1 MAMGS
6 YHALWMYPKTPC
18 GAPLRHEMMEKI
30 LDLERAVPIIREL
43 KARGKK
49 VVFTNGCF
57 DIVHSGHVQYLSQA
71 RSLGDFLV
79 VGIND
84 DHSVRSIKGEG
95 RPILPLED
103 RALVLAALEC
113 VDMVIP
119 FGDPDPLRI
128 IKAIGPHFLVKGA
141 DWPEEAIVGAQWV
154 RSIGGEVVR
163 VPLRAGISTSE
174 IIRRI
179 LSRFGTRG
187 PQLQRDPPGY

>member
-1 MAMGS
+1 
-6 YHALWMYPKTPC
+6 
-18 GAPLRHEMMEKI
+18 MMEKI
-30 LDLERAVPIIREL
+30 LDLESAVPIIREL
-43 KARGKK
+43 KARGGK

-57 DIVHSGHVQYLSQA
+57 DIIHSGHVQYLSQA
-71 RSLGDFLV
+71 KSLGDFLV

-95 RPILPLED
+95 RPIIPLED

-128 IKAIGPHFLVKGA
+128 IKAIEPHFLVKGA
-141 DWPEEAIVGAQWV
+141 DWTEEAIVGAQWV

-163 VPLRAGISTSE
+163 IPLREGISTSE

-179 LSRFGTRG
+179 LSRFGPKG
-187 PQLQRDPPGY
+187 PQPWRDHPEY